1 MTYKTQK
8 TKQDLKESEEAL
20 QFVMA
25 NIQRHI
31 STGPEAQI
39 VLERIEKDIRLYG
52 DICNIEGRVT
62 EFLEEVGENKLTML
76 QRDFDN
82 VKSGKMSCKEIA
94 NKIRK
99 EYNDW

>member
-8 TKQDLKESEEAL
+8 TKQDLKESEETL

-25 NIQRHI
+25 GIKCHLPKNPATQVI
-31 STGPEAQI
+31 
-39 VLERIEKDIRLYG
+39 LERIEKDIRLYG

-62 EFLEEVGENKLTML
+62 EFLEEVGERNLTML
-76 QRDFDN
+76 QRDFASI
-82 VKSGKMSCKEIA
+82 KSGKNTHREIA
-94 NKIRK
+94 KELRK

>member
-20 QFVMA
+20 QFVTA

-31 STGPEAQI
+31 STGPEAQVI
-39 VLERIEKDIRLYG
+39 LERIEKDIRLYG
-52 DICNIEGRVT
+52 DICNVEGRVT

-82 VKSGKMSCKEIA
+82 VKSGKSSCKEIA

>member
-31 STGPEAQI
+31 STGPEAQVI
-39 VLERIEKDIRLYG
+39 LERIEKDIRLYG
-52 DICNIEGRVT
+52 DICNVEGRVT
-62 EFLEEVGENKLTML
+62 EFLEEVGERNLTML

-82 VKSGKMSCKEIA
+82 VKSGKSSCKEIA

>member
-1 MTYKTQK
+1 MYKTQK

-20 QFVMA
+20 QFVMS
-25 NIQRHI
+25 NIQRHL
-31 STGPEAQI
+31 STDPEAQV

-99 EYNDW
+99 EYNEW

>member
-8 TKQDLKESEEAL
+8 TKQDLKESEEAM

-31 STGPEAQI
+31 STGPEAQVI
-39 VLERIEKDIRLYG
+39 LERIEKDIRLYG

-62 EFLEEVGENKLTML
+62 EFLEEVGENKITML
-76 QRDFDN
+76 QRDFAN

-99 EYNDW
+99 EYNEW

>member
-1 MTYKTQK
+1 MYKTNK
-8 TKQDLKESEEAL
+8 TKQDLRESEETL

-25 NIQRHI
+25 GIECHLPKNPASQVI
-31 STGPEAQI
+31 
-39 VLERIEKDIRLYG
+39 LERIEKDIRLYG

-82 VKSGKMSCKEIA
+82 VKSGKMSYKEIA
-94 NKIRK
+94 KELRK

>member
-8 TKQDLKESEEAL
+8 TKQDLRESEEAL

-25 NIQRHI
+25 NIQRHL
-31 STGPEAQI
+31 STGPESQV

-82 VKSGKMSCKEIA
+82 VKSGKSSCKEIA

-99 EYNDW
+99 EYNEW

>member
-25 NIQRHI
+25 GIQCHLPKNPATQVI
-31 STGPEAQI
+31 
-39 VLERIEKDIRLYG
+39 LERIEKDIRLYG

-62 EFLEEVGENKLTML
+62 EFLEEVGERNLTML
-76 QRDFDN
+76 QRDFAN
-82 VKSGKMSCKEIA
+82 IKSGKKSSKEIA
-94 NKIRK
+94 KELRK
-99 EYNDW
+99 EYNEW

>member
-25 NIQRHI
+25 NIQRHL
-31 STGPEAQI
+31 STGPEAQT

-62 EFLEEVGENKLTML
+62 EFLEEISENKLTML

-99 EYNDW
+99 EYNEW

>member
-8 TKQDLKESEEAL
+8 TKQDLRESEEAL

-25 NIQRHI
+25 NIQRHL
-31 STGPEAQI
+31 STGPEAQV

-62 EFLEEVGENKLTML
+62 EFLEEIGENKLTML

-99 EYNDW
+99 EDNEW

>member
-1 MTYKTQK
+1 MAYKTQK

-25 NIQRHI
+25 NIQRHL
-31 STGPEAQI
+31 STGPESQVI
-39 VLERIEKDIRLYG
+39 LERIEKDIRLYG
-52 DICNIEGRVT
+52 DICNVEGRVT

-99 EYNDW
+99 EYNEW

>member
-1 MTYKTQK
+1 MAYKTQK

-20 QFVMA
+20 QFVVS
-25 NIQRHI
+25 NIQRHL
-31 STGPEAQI
+31 STGPEAQV

-52 DICNIEGRVT
+52 DICNVEGRVT
-62 EFLEEVGENKLTML
+62 EFLEEVGERNLTML

-99 EYNDW
+99 EYNEW

>member
-25 NIQRHI
+25 NIQRHL
-31 STGPEAQI
+31 STGPESQV

-52 DICNIEGRVT
+52 DICNVEGRVT
-62 EFLEEVGENKLTML
+62 EFLEEIGERNLTML
-76 QRDFDN
+76 QRDFAN
-82 VKSGKMSCKEIA
+82 IKSGKRSCREIA
-94 NKIRK
+94 KELRQ

>member
-8 TKQDLKESEEAL
+8 TKQDLRESEEAL

-25 NIQRHI
+25 GIKCHLPKNPATQVI
-31 STGPEAQI
+31 
-39 VLERIEKDIRLYG
+39 LERIEKDIRLYG
-52 DICNIEGRVT
+52 DICNVEGRVT
-62 EFLEEVGENKLTML
+62 EFLEEIGERSLTML
-76 QRDFDN
+76 QRDFAN
-82 VKSGKMSCKEIA
+82 IKSGKMSCKEIA

>member
-25 NIQRHI
+25 NIQRHL
-31 STGPEAQI
+31 STSPESQV

-52 DICNIEGRVT
+52 DICNVEGRVT
-62 EFLEEVGENKLTML
+62 EFLEEVGERNLTML
-76 QRDFDN
+76 QRDFASI
-82 VKSGKMSCKEIA
+82 KSGKRSCREIA
-94 NKIRK
+94 KELRQ

>member
-1 MTYKTQK
+1 MYKTNK
-8 TKQDLKESEEAL
+8 TKQDLRESEETL

-25 NIQRHI
+25 NIQRHL
-31 STGPEAQI
+31 STGPEAQV

-99 EYNDW
+99 EYNEW

>member
-8 TKQDLKESEEAL
+8 TKQDLRESEETL

-25 NIQRHI
+25 GIKCHLPKNPATQVI
-31 STGPEAQI
+31 
-39 VLERIEKDIRLYG
+39 LERIEKDIRLYG

-76 QRDFDN
+76 QRYFDN
-82 VKSGKMSCKEIA
+82 VKSGRKSYKEIA
-94 NKIRK
+94 KELRK

>member
-25 NIQRHI
+25 NIQRYI
-31 STGPEAQI
+31 STGPEAQV

-52 DICNIEGRVT
+52 DICNVEGRVT
-62 EFLEEVGENKLTML
+62 EFLEEVGERNLTML
-76 QRDFDN
+76 QRDFAN
-82 VKSGKMSCKEIA
+82 IKSGKRSCREIA
-94 NKIRK
+94 KELRQ

>member
-25 NIQRHI
+25 NIQRHL
-31 STGPEAQI
+31 STGPEAQV

-52 DICNIEGRVT
+52 DICNVEGRVT

-82 VKSGKMSCKEIA
+82 VKSGKSSCKEIA

-99 EYNDW
+99 EYNEW

>member
-31 STGPEAQI
+31 STGPEAQV
-39 VLERIEKDIRLYG
+39 VLERIEKDIRLYR

-82 VKSGKMSCKEIA
+82 VKSGKSSCKEIA

-99 EYNDW
+99 EYNEW

>member
-25 NIQRHI
+25 NIQRHL
-31 STGPEAQI
+31 STGPEAQVI
-39 VLERIEKDIRLYG
+39 LERIEKDIRLYG

-82 VKSGKMSCKEIA
+82 VKSGKTSCKEIA

-99 EYNDW
+99 EYNEW

>member
-25 NIQRHI
+25 NIKRHI
-31 STGPEAQI
+31 STGPEAQV

-52 DICNIEGRVT
+52 DICNVEGRVT
-62 EFLEEVGENKLTML
+62 EFLEEVGERNLTML
-76 QRDFDN
+76 QRDFASI
-82 VKSGKMSCKEIA
+82 KSGKKTHREIA
-94 NKIRK
+94 KELRK

>member
-25 NIQRHI
+25 NIQRHL
-31 STGPEAQI
+31 STGPESQV

-52 DICNIEGRVT
+52 DICNVEGRVT
-62 EFLEEVGENKLTML
+62 EFLEEIGERNLTML
-76 QRDFDN
+76 QRDFASI
-82 VKSGKMSCKEIA
+82 KSGKRSCREIA
-94 NKIRK
+94 KELRQ

>member
-8 TKQDLKESEEAL
+8 TKHDLKESEEAL

-25 NIQRHI
+25 NIQRHL
-31 STGPEAQI
+31 STGPEAQA

-52 DICNIEGRVT
+52 DICNVEGRVT
-62 EFLEEVGENKLTML
+62 ESLEEIGERNLTML
-76 QRDFDN
+76 QRDFAN
-82 VKSGKMSCKEIA
+82 IKSGRKSCEEIA
-94 NKIRK
+94 KELRK